1 MTPVLLPHARLTRV
15 VAALLSL
22 LAAHAAA
29 QPSFPFRPIR
39 VVVPTTAGGVPDVL
53 ARTVGSRMAEA
64 LGQPVVV
71 ENRAGAGGIL
81 AAESVLKSPADGHT
95 LFLGDTGNYAVSAAL
110 YAKFPYDVQRDFVP
124 VVLAASPPVYL
135 VANAGSPFA
144 SAQDFLRLARAGP
157 PVVYGSTGN
166 GNVTHLA
173 MELLRS
179 LSGSNL
185 THVPYKGAAGL
196 APALLSGDV
205 GIGFIG
211 YSIVAPHARAGKLRI
226 LAVSTAQRSALTP
239 EIPTLA
245 EAGVPGYGFDISIG
259 YLAPAGT
266 PRASVAR
273 LNQEINRALAL
284 PEVRKVLETAGI
296 PPIGGTPEQFAE
308 AIRAEVALMARVVKD
323 AGVKVE

>member
-1 MTPVLLPHARLTRV
+1 MRRV
-15 VAALLSL
+15 VLALGACAVTAL
-22 LAAHAAA
+22 AAA
-29 QPSFPFRPIR
+29 QGFPSRPIR

-53 ARTVGSRMAEA
+53 ARAVGQRMAES

-81 AAESVLKSPADGHT
+81 AAEAVLKSPADGHT

-124 VVLAASPPVYL
+124 IVLAAAPPVYL
-135 VANAGSPFA
+135 VSNSYRSVDEFVRAAK
-144 SAQDFLRLARAGP
+144 AGP
-157 PVVYGSTGN
+157 VTYGSTGN

-179 LSGSNL
+179 ITGASL

-196 APALLSGDV
+196 APALLSGEV
-205 GIGFIG
+205 PLAFIG
-211 YSIVAPHARAGKLRI
+211 YSIVAPHVRTGKLRV
-226 LAVSTAQRSALTP
+226 LAVSTSRRSPLTP
-239 EIPTLA
+239 DIPTMA
-245 EAGVPGYGFDISIG
+245 EAGVPGYGFDISVG

-266 PRASVAR
+266 PRAVVQR
-273 LNQEINRALAL
+273 LNAEINAALKV
-284 PEVRKVLETAGI
+284 PEVRKVLDTAGI
-296 PPIGGTPEQFAE
+296 PAVGGTPEAFAD
-308 AIRAEVALMARVVKD
+308 AIRGEVALMAKVVKT

>member
-1 MTPVLLPHARLTRV
+1 VRRV
-15 VAALLSL
+15 VLALGACAVTAL
-22 LAAHAAA
+22 AAA
-29 QPSFPFRPIR
+29 QGFPSRPIR

-53 ARTVGSRMAEA
+53 ARAVGQRMAES

-81 AAESVLKSPADGHT
+81 AAEAVLKSPADGHT

-124 VVLAASPPVYL
+124 IVLAAAPPVYL
-135 VANAGSPFA
+135 VSNSYRSVDEFVRAAK
-144 SAQDFLRLARAGP
+144 AGP
-157 PVVYGSTGN
+157 VTYGSTGN

-179 LSGSNL
+179 LTGASL

-205 GIGFIG
+205 PIGFIG
-211 YSIVAPHARAGKLRI
+211 YSIVAPHVKTGKLRV
-226 LAVSTAQRSALTP
+226 LAVSTSQRSTLTP
-239 EIPTLA
+239 DIPTVA
-245 EAGVPGYGFDISIG
+245 EAGVPGYGFDISVG

-266 PRASVAR
+266 PRAVVQR
-273 LNQEINRALAL
+273 LNSEINVALKV
-284 PEVRKVLETAGI
+284 PEVRHVLETAGI
-296 PPIGGTPEQFAE
+296 PAVGGTPEAFGD
-308 AIRAEVALMARVVKD
+308 AIRAEVALMAKVVKA
-323 AGVKVE
+323 AGAKVE

>member
-1 MTPVLLPHARLTRV
+1 MRWLAIALLL
-15 VAALLSL
+15 VAAS
-22 LAAHAAA
+22 AYA
-29 QPSFPFRPIR
+29 QPAFPTRAIR

-53 ARTVGSRMAEA
+53 ARTVGNRMSEA

-81 AAESVLKSPADGHT
+81 AAESVLKAAPDGHT

-110 YAKFPYDVQRDFVP
+110 YANFPYDVQRDFAP
-124 VVLAASPPVYL
+124 VVLAAAPPVYL
-135 VANAGSPFA
+135 VANANSPFA
-144 SAQDFLRLARAGP
+144 SVQDVLRMAKAG

-179 LSGSNL
+179 LSGAQLS
-185 THVPYKGAAGL
+185 HVPYKGAAGL

-211 YSIVAPHARAGKLRI
+211 YSIVAPHARTGKLRI
-226 LAVSTAQRSALTP
+226 LAVSTSQRSALTP
-239 EIPTLA
+239 DIPTVA
-245 EAGVPGYGFDISIG
+245 EGGVPGYGFDISVG

-266 PRASVAR
+266 PRHAVQR
-273 LNQEINRALAL
+273 LNEEINRALRL
-284 PEVRKVLETAGI
+284 PEVRQVLETAGV
-296 PPIGGTPEQFAE
+296 PPVGGTPEQFGN
-308 AIRAEVALMARVVKD
+308 AIRAEVELMRRVVKA
-323 AGVKVE
+323 AGAKVE

>member
-1 MTPVLLPHARLTRV
+1 VRRV
-15 VAALLSL
+15 VLALGACAFTAL
-22 LAAHAAA
+22 AAA
-29 QPSFPFRPIR
+29 QGFPSRPIR

-53 ARTVGSRMAEA
+53 ARAVGQRMAES

-81 AAESVLKSPADGHT
+81 AAEAVLKSPADGHT

-124 VVLAASPPVYL
+124 IVLAAAPPVYL
-135 VANAGSPFA
+135 VSNSYRSVDEFVRAAK
-144 SAQDFLRLARAGP
+144 AGP
-157 PVVYGSTGN
+157 VTYGSTGN

-179 LSGSNL
+179 LTGASL

-205 GIGFIG
+205 PVGFIG
-211 YSIVAPHARAGKLRI
+211 YSIVAPHVKTGKLRV
-226 LAVSTAQRSALTP
+226 LAVSTSQRSTLTP
-239 EIPTLA
+239 DIPTVA
-245 EAGVPGYGFDISIG
+245 EAGVPGYGFDISVG

-266 PRASVAR
+266 PRAVVQR
-273 LNQEINRALAL
+273 LNSEINAALKV
-284 PEVRKVLETAGI
+284 PEVRHVLETAGI
-296 PPIGGTPEQFAE
+296 PAVGGTPEAFGD
-308 AIRAEVALMARVVKD
+308 AIRAEVALMAKVVKA
-323 AGVKVE
+323 AGAKVE